1 MMSTLRDVA
10 ALHAQRPW
18 VLIESGGNFGDDLI
32 WAGGRKRLRLA
43 GVRFRSVDPAGFRHS
58 APLPS
63 ETVVYI
69 HGGGG
74 LVPFHSGAPI
84 RLFRELVAEH
94 AGPVILGPQTC
105 LPDVAW
111 LGRDLVPPQRGKA
124 SSVTVFARER
134 TSFEA
139 MRQAMPE
146 WIDVHLDEDTAL
158 AVEADD
164 LVRRV
169 PQGRYRLIVVRRDAE
184 SARSDLTP
192 LRGLHVDPPGD
203 CTSFDG
209 WISLHARARSIVTDR
224 LHSAIVGAILGKPTT
239 LLPGSYHKNRSIWE
253 YSLRDRGVVWCD
265 DPKDIGDGL
274 VGRTA
279 AWLQRKRRL
288 AELIR
293 AVWYRVRMYRPDPI
307 VRVSDRC
314 RLG

>member
-1 MMSTLRDVA
+1 MSTLRDVA
-10 ALHAQRPW
+10 ARDADRPW
-18 VLIESGGNFGDDLI
+18 VLIESGGNFGDELI
-32 WAGGRKRLRLA
+32 WAGGRKRLRQA
-43 GVRFRSVDPAGFRHS
+43 GVGFRSVDPAGYRRS
-58 APLPS
+58 APLAPQA
-63 ETVVYI
+63 VVYI

-94 AGPVILGPQTC
+94 PGAVILGPQTC

-111 LGRDLVPPQRGKA
+111 LRRELAPPDRGRA
-124 SSVTVFARER
+124 ESVTVFCRER
-134 TSFEA
+134 TSLAA

-158 AVEADD
+158 AVEAGD

-169 PQGRYRLIVVRRDAE
+169 PEGRYRLIVVRRDAE
-184 SARSDLTP
+184 SARSGLTP

-209 WISLHARARSIVTDR
+209 WIALHARARSIVTDR

-253 YSLRDRGVVWCD
+253 YSLQDRGVVWCD
-265 DPKDIGDGL
+265 DPEQIGDGL
-274 VGRTA
+274 AGRA
-279 AWLQRKRRL
+279 SAWLQRRRRV
-288 AELIR
+288 AELVR
-293 AVWYRVRMYRPDPI
+293 AVWFRVRMYRPDPI
-307 VRVSDRC
+307 VRVSDQC